1 MMIDSDKEQLVNPEL
16 TEHSGSPIWNWK
28 LALATLALICLGVA
42 LLVMLQARLLS
53 DRFGTALIDP
63 GNDVILTTRV
73 IMITFIGLT
82 AVSIGSIWLVMIVWG
97 KRTWRDLG
105 FKPLTR
111 KWSWLSVWLAIAL
124 IIVRILIGT
133 VLAVRYPS
141 LAEGMEDMLF
151 TPDNDL
157 LTSIAILVLIAFVV
171 PIWEELFFRGFL
183 YKWSRNRFGMWAAIG
198 LNAMIFGVVHMIPLQ
213 MLLAALMGFALA
225 WIYERSNSLWAP
237 ILMHMINNL
246 IVGVSTIWLIF
257 IENSLM

>member
-16 TEHSGSPIWNWK
+16 TKHSGSPIWNWK

-111 KWSWLSVWLAIAL
+111 KWFWLSVWLAIAL